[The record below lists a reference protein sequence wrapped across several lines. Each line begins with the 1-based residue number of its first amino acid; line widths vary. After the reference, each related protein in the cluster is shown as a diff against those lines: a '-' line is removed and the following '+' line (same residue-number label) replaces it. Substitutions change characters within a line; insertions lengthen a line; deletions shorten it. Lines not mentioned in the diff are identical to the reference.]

1 MLSFR
6 NDTPLVVGNDVTLA
20 FAANMPLASAE
31 CAITGSN
38 QGSRDCE
45 CVYSI
50 RLDCCSTIVLAFW
63 QNYVVFV

>member
-1 MLSFR
+1 MLVMFVCNSIVPLMLSFR
-6 NDTPLVVGNDVTLA
+6 NNTPLVVGNDVTLA

-45 CVYSI
+45 CV
-50 RLDCCSTIVLAFW
+50 
-63 QNYVVFV
+63 